1 LYFGVELTADGDEAL
16 AATKTSAVVE
26 AMREDG
32 VLISSC
38 GPRGNVLKIRPPL
51 PFARDNA
58 EQLAETL
65 DRALSNW

>member
-1 LYFGVELTADGDEAL
+1 
-16 AATKTSAVVE
+16 
-26 AMREDG
+26 M
-32 VLISSC
+32 LISSC

-65 DRALSNW
+65 DRTLSRW

>member
-1 LYFGVELTADGDEAL
+1 ATA
-16 AATKTSAVVE
+16 AAKTSSVVE

-65 DRALSNW
+65 DRALSKW

>member
-1 LYFGVELTADGDEAL
+1 
-16 AATKTSAVVE
+16 E